1 MKERVFLSS
10 FVIKI
15 IALVTMII
23 DHLAV
28 FLDASAVISISY
40 PLYFTMRIIGRIAF
54 PLYLF
59 CIYEGMKHTH
69 NKLKYISRLAIMAGI
84 IYLVIAFIN
93 FPFLNIGI
101 NSSIFIM
108 NVGNVFVDLTLSA
121 LFMYLIEHKNKYL
134 RYLSV
139 LPLLYLIGCGFLK
152 YFRIN
157 TIEPGTYHFLYD
169 GLLSQFDFITVLLIV
184 LFYFGVIIFNKSCF
198 KIFDNDEELFNE
210 FKKTNNYR
218 FRINAIISISIVL
231 VSVICYLVGRFSNI
245 PLLSTYMDYEIE
257 SYIVLA
263 IFFVLWYNGKL
274 GLSNK
279 IVKYGFY
286 LSYPLHLLILFLIF
300 SLI

>member
-69 NKLKYISRLAIMAGI
+69 NKLKYVSRLAIMAGI

-121 LFMYLIEHKNKYL
+121 LFIYLIDHKNKYL

-139 LPLLYLIGCGFLK
+139 LPLLYLIGCGFFK

-184 LFYFGVIIFNKSCF
+184 LFYFVVIIFNKSCL

>member
-23 DHLAV
+23 DHVAV

-121 LFMYLIEHKNKYL
+121 LFIYLIEHKNKYL

-139 LPLLYLIGCGFLK
+139 LPL
-152 YFRIN
+152 
-157 TIEPGTYHFLYD
+157 
-169 GLLSQFDFITVLLIV
+169 
-184 LFYFGVIIFNKSCF
+184 
-198 KIFDNDEELFNE
+198 
-210 FKKTNNYR
+210 
-218 FRINAIISISIVL
+218 
-231 VSVICYLVGRFSNI
+231 
-245 PLLSTYMDYEIE
+245 
-257 SYIVLA
+257 
-263 IFFVLWYNGKL
+263 
-274 GLSNK
+274 
-279 IVKYGFY
+279 
-286 LSYPLHLLILFLIF
+286 
-300 SLI
+300 